1 MSINSVPVLS
11 FVGRSKTGKTS
22 LIERLIPFFRA
33 KGITVSVIKHHHL
46 DFEIDIP
53 GKDTYRFKQAG
64 ARTVIISSPNKIA
77 IIKDNVR
84 NPKIEDIISE
94 YATET
99 DVVIVEGYK
108 KAKLPK
114 IEVYLNRENQ
124 PPVCIDDKNL
134 LAIVTDLP
142 FSARVPVFLRDDT
155 EGISEFIFSHFAFRI
170 SH

>member
-1 MSINSVPVLS
+1 MSINGIPVLS

-22 LIERLIPFFRA
+22 LIERLIPIFCA
-33 KGITVSVIKHHHL
+33 KGIRVSVVKHHHL
-46 DFEIDIP
+46 DFDIDIP

-64 ARTVIISSPNKIA
+64 AQTVIISSPNKIA
-77 IIKDNVR
+77 VIKDAVR
-84 NPKIEDIISE
+84 EPKIEDIISK
-94 YATET
+94 YATEV

-114 IEVYLNRENQ
+114 IEVYVNRENQ
-124 PPVCIDDKNL
+124 PPVCLDDKYL

-142 FSARVPVFLRDDT
+142 FSARVPVFLREDI
-155 EGISEFIFSHFAFRI
+155 EGISEFIFSHFSLRT